1 MCPTCGKAFRVRANY
16 YKHRKI
22 HERSSAEQQQQ
33 DQQQNQNEQIQG
45 QHDEGQQTLAHAAD
59 GIHTVGDDISN
70 VTPQTGLLEN
80 FTVCVHNLRLLL
92 FTYLIC
98 ASVITL

>member
-45 QHDEGQQTLAHAAD
+45 QHDEGQQT
-59 GIHTVGDDISN
+59 GIHAVGDDISN

-92 FTYLIC
+92 FTYFNLRI
-98 ASVITL
+98 SY